1 MIRFARTALILLV
14 SATSV
19 SQKVASGKASQTAT
33 AQHSEIGKHEID
45 VMMDN
50 TEGSLNAGKPT
61 PNLNTSNE
69 ALSFRRNAQFYSWR
83 GNCYTQDRDQN
94 WYQIDARLC

>member
-1 MIRFARTALILLV
+1 MIRFARTALILFVAAISLP
-14 SATSV
+14 
-19 SQKVASGKASQTAT
+19 QKVTSGEGSQTAT

-45 VMMDN
+45 AMID
-50 TEGSLNAGKPT
+50 TEGSLKAGKPT
-61 PNLNTSNE
+61 PNLSTSNE
-69 ALSFRRNAQFYSWR
+69 ALSVRRNAQFYSWR